1 MKKIPNINEIKKIA
15 IDAGS
20 FLIKNFRKDY
30 KEIRKQGKDL
40 KTIYDIMS
48 EKLIK
53 NKIQK
58 IYKDHSILAEETGF
72 LEKNKD
78 FIWIVD
84 PLDGTSNFMNS
95 NPFFSI
101 SIAFAY
107 KKEIIKSVVYAP
119 FLKELY
125 YAEKGKGAFLL
136 DMTRNKKTKLKV
148 SNTKDIKNSYIVSCE
163 GGEKNRKRIAKIYYK
178 IRSKV
183 LDFRKLGSGALECA
197 WVASGRSDA
206 FIVTKISPWDVA
218 GGVLLVKEAGGK
230 ITDFK
235 NREWNIFSES
245 DLIISNKKIH
255 NKLVN
260 LLKSL

>member
-1 MKKIPNINEIKKIA
+1 MKEIPSIEEIKKIA
-15 IDAGS
+15 LQAGDI
-20 FLIKNFRKDY
+20 LIKNFRKDR
-30 KEIRKQGKDL
+30 KKIRKHGKDL
-40 KTIYDIMS
+40 KTIYDKIS
-48 EKLIK
+48 EELIK
-53 NKIQK
+53 NRIQK
-58 IYKDHSILAEETGF
+58 IYNNHSILAEETGF
-72 LEKNKD
+72 LKKD
-78 FIWIVD
+78 EDFVWIVD

-107 KKEIIKSVVYAP
+107 KNEIIKSVVYAP

-125 YAEKGKGAFLL
+125 FAEKGKGAFLF
-136 DMTRNKKTKLKV
+136 DMMRNKKFMLKV
-148 SNTKDIKNSYIVSCE
+148 SNTKEIEKSYIVSCE
-163 GGEKNRKRIAKIYYK
+163 GGEKNRKRIAKIFYK

-206 FIVTKISPWDVA
+206 FIVTNISPWDVA
-218 GGVLLVKEAGGK
+218 AGILLVKEAKGK

-235 NREWNIFSES
+235 NKEWNIFSQS

-255 NKLVN
+255 EKLVK
-260 LLKSL
+260 LLKNL